1 MLGSYNSPMTSRPKT
16 IKAWTSH
23 VEDGFSYDQRGLNE
37 ALETNQEW
45 MKNIAMIEWISE
57 GM

>member
-1 MLGSYNSPMTSRPKT
+1 MTSRPKT
-16 IKAWTSH
+16 IKARTSH
-23 VEDGFSYDQRGLNE
+23 VEDGFSYDQRGLKE
-37 ALETNQEW
+37 AVETNQER